1 VGQDVAKHRRPQ
13 DYVARRRAPLYSRLV
28 SERVDSVAS
37 FLDRLCRSAR
47 SWLGAVLLATACAR
61 PARWTE
67 PVSGIEFAL
76 IPAGEFQMGSPESEP
91 GHEPGEVL
99 HTVRLTRPFY
109 LATTEI
115 TQAQWSRVMGS
126 NPSNFRSCGPD
137 CPVEGVSWFDI
148 QRFLV
153 RLTRLSGRSFRL
165 PTESE
170 WEYACRAG
178 ATTAYSAGP
187 RLDPDEANYD
197 ARDPRGG
204 GPAGR
209 FRGSP
214 VAVRSFRANA
224 FGLYDMHGNVWEWTE
239 DEYCPYPRG
248 AAVDPLARCDSPLR
262 VIRGGS
268 WAFDADSARCA
279 LRYTHRP
286 RDSGYSLGFRLAR
299 AL

>member
-1 VGQDVAKHRRPQ
+1 M
-13 DYVARRRAPLYSRLV
+13 SRL
-28 SERVDSVAS
+28 AKA
-37 FLDRLCRSAR
+37 LRSAPR
-47 SWLGAVLLATACAR
+47 WLGAAILAAACAR

-67 PVSGIEFAL
+67 PVAGIEFAL

-99 HTVRLTRPFY
+99 HRVRLTHPFY
-109 LATTEI
+109 LGTTEV
-115 TQAQWSRVMGS
+115 TQAQWTRVMGG
-126 NPSNFRSCGPD
+126 NPSNFRSCGAD
-137 CPVEGVSWFDI
+137 CPVEGVSWFDV

-178 ATTAYSAGP
+178 STAAYSFGP
-187 RLDPDEANYD
+187 DLTPDRANYD
-197 ARDPRGG
+197 ARDTRRGE
-204 GPAGR
+204 PAGR
-209 FRGSP
+209 FRGAP
-214 VAVRSFRANA
+214 VAVRSFQANA
-224 FGLYDMHGNVWEWTE
+224 FGLYDMHGNVWEWTD

-248 AAVDPLARCDSPLR
+248 AAVDPLARCGSPLR

-268 WAFDADSARCA
+268 WAFDAGSARCA

-299 AL
+299 SI